1 MVGSDRAA
9 TAAASGRGNVLPHVP
24 KDYRVVLP
32 TLPSGEAMKSAVV
45 LHCDISGRP
54 YRIEHFRDPLK
65 ELGIIQEVSAIGAY
79 QMSHVWLL
87 NLRSGD
93 AKKKLLEAG
102 TLMIK
107 DKICLVIDPTRQE
120 VSVKLHWVAFDV
132 TADAIRRTFNEY
144 GDVKEVSTDRWK
156 AAEFECADSLSRVV
170 RLVLRD
176 GVALERIPHQMR
188 LGSGTV
194 LVVVPGRAPLC
205 LRCRNTG
212 HIRRDCRVPRCS
224 ECRAFGHENVECTR
238 SYARAIGRSTGDRDE
253 LLMDE
258 DEAENAA
265 LSSETPAASLQ
276 KSGDAGQE
284 EELETLQTPTATVMK
299 EAACDSDA
307 GDAAQ
312 CNATAQ
318 KPEETEIQGMEVD
331 GNAPKRRHG
340 EQLGTLEERPTAQL
354 EPEWKAAGRKKKR
367 VVSKQ
372 RSSSLSCDE
381 RPPL

>member
-9 TAAASGRGNVLPHVP
+9 TAAASGRGNALPHVP

-132 TADAIRRTFNEY
+132 TADAIRRAFNEY

-156 AAEFECADSLSRVV
+156 AAGFECADSLSRVV

-176 GVALERIPHQMR
+176 GVTLERIPHQMR

-205 LRCRNTG
+205 LRCRYTG

-224 ECRAFGHENVECTR
+224 ECRAFGHENVDCTR
-238 SYARAIGRSTGDRDE
+238 SYARAVGRSTGDRDE

-265 LSSETPAASLQ
+265 LSSETPVASLQ

-284 EELETLQTPTATVMK
+284 EVETLQTPTATVMK
-299 EAACDSDA
+299 EAACHSDA

-312 CNATAQ
+312 RNATAQ

-340 EQLGTLEERPTAQL
+340 EQLGTQEERAIALL